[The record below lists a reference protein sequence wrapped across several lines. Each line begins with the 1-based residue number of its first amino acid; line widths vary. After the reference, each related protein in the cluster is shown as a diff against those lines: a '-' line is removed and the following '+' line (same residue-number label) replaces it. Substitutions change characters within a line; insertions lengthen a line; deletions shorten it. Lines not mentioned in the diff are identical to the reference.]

1 MDSELTPDALTPD
14 DFMLIGKEVQN
25 KSGRKLGGR
34 MSEDRAFRDFF
45 GVSAV
50 VVVVLWRLL
59 VDTGL
64 LPDGGTPLHLL
75 WTLYFFKVYPK
86 QGPACSS
93 AGGSKG
99 AIDPKTWRKYIWPF
113 VFRIADLVPVVVSFI
128 FVLHIFC
135 LLFVQKNETH
145 ALILF

>member
-1 MDSELTPDALTPD
+1 
-14 DFMLIGKEVQN
+14 
-25 KSGRKLGGR
+25 

-45 GVSAV
+45 GVSAI
-50 VVVVLWRLL
+50 VVVVLWNLL

-64 LPDGGTPLHLL
+64 LPDGGTPMHLL
-75 WTLYFFKVYPK
+75 WMLYFFKVYPK

-113 VFRIADLVPVVVSFI
+113 VFRIADLVPVVVSLT
-128 FVLHIFC
+128 FVLHSC
-135 LLFVQKNETH
+135 MLMQYS
-145 ALILF
+145 